1 MTRRN
6 QVAVRAQIRST
17 TTLGDHTLPLVRSAY
32 AGIATPMTVELEFM
46 GEHGP
51 IRITLPAATLPSW
64 LHVRGGDLPAARFEV
79 TLRRLRKAPK
89 RKATR

>member
-6 QVAVRAQIRST
+6 QVAVRAQIRSAT
-17 TTLGDHTLPLVRSAY
+17 VHSEQQT
-32 AGIATPMTVELEFM
+32 AGLIGHASEPMTAELEFM

-64 LHVRGGDLPAARFEV
+64 LHVRGGDLPSARFEV
-79 TLRRLRKAPK
+79 TLRRLRKAP
-89 RKATR
+89 RKAGRR